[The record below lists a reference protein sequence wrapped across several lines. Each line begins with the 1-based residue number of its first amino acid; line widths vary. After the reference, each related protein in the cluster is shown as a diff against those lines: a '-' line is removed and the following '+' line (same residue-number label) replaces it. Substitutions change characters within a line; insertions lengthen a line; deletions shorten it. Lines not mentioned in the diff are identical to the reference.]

1 MYIWGTGHMEKIFS
15 TNKMKFYFV
24 KFGCRVIAFTV
35 MVLMYLAD
43 RDWFYGLTEV
53 PVKSGINFMH
63 IMWAVF
69 MGLMLLHIF
78 PPRIMSMGAGKI
90 RRTNYVPVENYSR
103 EKLLE
108 FVHRENVK
116 AWRVMVFWI
125 LFNGALAVLYFT
137 GLIGK
142 PELLLLTVIYFI
154 SDYICILLFCPF
166 QTFGQQDKCC
176 VNCRIYDWGHFFMFT
191 PMLFVNTFYGWT
203 LFAMGTAVIVH
214 WEYMFVKYPERY
226 WEGSNQ
232 ALKCANCKDKTCTIK
247 RPVTRT
253 ITDFLKK

>member
-1 MYIWGTGHMEKIFS
+1 MECTDGLKLERRNLRNRNVS
-15 TNKMKFYFV
+15 
-24 KFGCRVIAFTV
+24 
-35 MVLMYLAD
+35 VL
-43 RDWFYGLTEV
+43 
-53 PVKSGINFMH
+53 
-63 IMWAVF
+63 
-69 MGLMLLHIF
+69 
-78 PPRIMSMGAGKI
+78 RILRHGSI
-90 RRTNYVPVENYSR
+90 RNTD
-103 EKLLE
+103 
-108 FVHRENVK
+108 
-116 AWRVMVFWI
+116 
-125 LFNGALAVLYFT
+125 
-137 GLIGK
+137 
-142 PELLLLTVIYFI
+142 I

-214 WEYMFVKYPERY
+214 WEYMFVKYPERF

>member
-1 MYIWGTGHMEKIFS
+1 MEKIFS

-90 RRTNYVPVENYSR
+90 RRSNYIPVEGYSR
-103 EKLLE
+103 DELLR
-108 FVHRENVK
+108 FVHKENIK
-116 AWRVMVFWI
+116 AWRVMLFWI
-125 LFNGALAVLYFT
+125 FFNGALAILFFT
-137 GLIGK
+137 GIIGK
-142 PELLLLTVIYFI
+142 PEIMLLTVHQ
-154 SDYICILLFCPF
+154 L
-166 QTFGQQDKCC
+166 QE
-176 VNCRIYDWGHFFMFT
+176 V
-191 PMLFVNTFYGWT
+191 
-203 LFAMGTAVIVH
+203 
-214 WEYMFVKYPERY
+214 
-226 WEGSNQ
+226 
-232 ALKCANCKDKTCTIK
+232 
-247 RPVTRT
+247 
-253 ITDFLKK
+253 